1 MKKIFFG
8 FERFD
13 RVSSTAY
20 ILGYG
25 GLIPFVCF
33 TLYGFRGV
41 EHLLPSQ
48 DLFYFYGL
56 TILSFLGAPHWGF
69 VFTRQ
74 DLIKSQKKQ
83 QLRLFI
89 GILPALFAFSS
100 VFFSEL
106 GRLIILLI
114 GFIFILVFDVFLFR
128 SEKILGWYLPL
139 RKRLSFIVLACL
151 VTNIFFISK

>member
-8 FERFD
+8 LERFD

-20 ILGYG
+20 VLGYG
-25 GLIPFVCF
+25 GLIPFVFF
-33 TLYGFRGV
+33 TLYGFREV
-41 EHLLPSQ
+41 EHLFPSRE
-48 DLFYFYGL
+48 LFYFYGL

-69 VFTRQ
+69 VFTSSDFIR
-74 DLIKSQKKQ
+74 SQKKQ

-89 GILPALFAFSS
+89 GIVPALFAFSS

-139 RKRLSFIVLACL
+139 RKRLSFIVLVCL
-151 VTNIFFISK
+151 ALNILLISI

>member
-8 FERFD
+8 LERFD

-25 GLIPFVCF
+25 GLIPFVFF
-33 TLYGFRGV
+33 TLYGFMEV
-41 EHLLPSQ
+41 KHLFFSRE
-48 DLFYFYGL
+48 LFYFYGL

-69 VFTRQ
+69 VFTSSYF
-74 DLIKSQKKQ
+74 IGSQKKQ